1 MWFRVCFIVHLSIS
15 SYSSFI
21 YAVAIVLIIV
31 GQVLNLQV
39 YQALGKTGVYYGKS
53 YCFVVVSYSRFLNFN
68 FFDFSKKKK
77 TIVIFQP
84 SIGNRFNKKVPW
96 VQGWPFNYIS
106 NPQYIGFVLIL
117 ILKYY
122 IFVNENFFFFFDS
135 VILTLI
141 GGFVWLPSNFI
152 ISGIISC
159 NNYHLH
165 SYILFFLVG
174 DNNF

>member
-39 YQALGKTGVYYGKS
+39 YQALGKTGVYYG
-53 YCFVVVSYSRFLNFN
+53 
-68 FFDFSKKKK
+68 
-77 TIVIFQP
+77 
-84 SIGNRFNKKVPW
+84 NRFNKQVPW

-106 NPQYIGFVLIL
+106 NPQYIG
-117 ILKYY
+117 
-122 IFVNENFFFFFDS
+122 

-152 ISGIISC
+152 ISGIIS
-159 NNYHLH
+159 
-165 SYILFFLVG
+165 YIYLIFVESRVPPTRRMPSSLKALQEALQNGRFQSVDDDLSKR
-174 DNNF
+174 N